1 MIVLFVTGLKQPK
14 EITMKKFSKIIVGV
28 FCALLLATSAFAAD
42 TAVKATNAPVA
53 VTTTPS
59 TGLSYLWEQP
69 KVEDPSWVFAIGGSG
84 ATGLKGNS
92 ETAFGLNLQLGR
104 TAQLLLPFEYGVRQ
118 SFSYASSTP
127 QSACTIGGDDD
138 SSTLFTTKLYA
149 DWTLLTY
156 KKLDLF
162 AGGNV
167 GLTYGNTSPLWTA
180 APETGLRFWLK
191 KDVAIEGRVEFPFD
205 LNDGAKFQDAM
216 TYTVGLK
223 LRF

>member
-1 MIVLFVTGLKQPK
+1 
-14 EITMKKFSKIIVGV
+14 MKKLSKVLVGV

-42 TAVKATNAPVA
+42 TAVKASTNAPVA
-53 VTTTPS
+53 VTTTPADS
-59 TGLSYLWEQP
+59 GLTYLWHQP
-69 KVEDPSWVFAIGGSG
+69 KVDDQQWTFMIGGGG
-84 ATGLKGNS
+84 ATGLKSDS

-104 TAQLLLPFEYGVRQ
+104 TAQLLLPFEYGIRQ
-118 SFSYASSTP
+118 S
-127 QSACTIGGDDD
+127 IGFATQGEDT
-138 SSTLFTTKLYA
+138 TLLTTKAYA
-149 DWTLLTY
+149 DWTLLSY
-156 KKLDLF
+156 KKVDLF

-223 LRF
+223 LKF